1 MTYHTLAVAATAH
14 AIVATLHRPHR
25 HNAMNDV
32 MLEELHAALDSA
44 EQTQGCRA
52 FVLQSSGGTF
62 CTGMDL
68 EEAAQEVGG
77 GSWKTRARFFRLLR
91 RFTTSPRI
99 VISVVEGR
107 AEGGGVGLA
116 AASDF
121 VFAAESARFSLPEA
135 LWGLRPASVIPFLV
149 RRTGFQLAYS
159 MTLSTLPID
168 ARKAERS
175 GLADAV
181 AEDPQALLQRLLARV
196 AKIDPATLH
205 GCKRAFR
212 ERTPISDEDE
222 AAALRELDDLFAS
235 AFVQRAFAA
244 LSGPIRRF
252 PWEL

>member
-1 MTYHTLAVAATAH
+1 MTYSTLSVTTTAH
-14 AIVATLHRPHR
+14 ALMVTLHRPER
-25 HNAMNDV
+25 QNALNDA

-44 EQTQGCRA
+44 ENTPGCRA
-52 FVLQSSGGTF
+52 FVMQGGGGTF

-68 EEAAQEVGG
+68 EEAAQEVSG

-91 RFTTSPRI
+91 RFTTSPRL
-99 VISVVEGR
+99 VVSVVDGR
-107 AEGGGVGLA
+107 SEGGGVGLV

-121 VFAAESARFSLPEA
+121 VFASERARFSLPEA
-135 LWGLRPASVIPFLV
+135 LWGLRPASVLPFLI

-168 ARKAERS
+168 ARKAEHG
-175 GLADAV
+175 GLVDTV
-181 AEDPQALLQRLLARV
+181 AEDPRVPLQRLLARA
-196 AKIDPATLH
+196 AKLDPATIN
-205 GCKRAFR
+205 GCKRALR
-212 ERTPISDEDE
+212 ELAPISDEDE